1 MITDEMKSHFMNL
14 YNMVLADGTV
24 KPEELLQ
31 IYKIGQRHG
40 VTEEEFNRLL
50 ISPASFAAPET
61 LEQKVASLYDLVEI
75 ILADKEVDSDEVAT
89 LKRYCIRFGFEP
101 ENVDAIASFLIESVK
116 AGKSIDCVIQEI
128 TE

>member
-31 IYKIGQRHG
+31 VYRIGQRHG
-40 VTEEEFNRLL
+40 ISEEEFNRLL
-50 ISPASFAAPET
+50 ISPASFIAPET
-61 LEQKVASLYDLVEI
+61 LEQKVTFLYDMVEI
-75 ILADKEVDSDEVAT
+75 ILADQDIDHDEVAT

-101 ENVDAIASFLIESVK
+101 ENVDAISSFLIESVK
-116 AGKSIDCVIQEI
+116 SGKPLDSVIQEI

>member
-75 ILADKEVDSDEVAT
+75 ILADKEVDSDEVET
-89 LKRYCIRFGFEP
+89 LKRYCIRFGFDP
-101 ENVDAIASFLIESVK
+101 ENVDAIAMFLIESAQ
-116 AGKSIDCVIQEI
+116 AGKSIDSVIQEI